1 MSGNYSDGSDRDTP
15 LLRALS
21 ALMTGRDAA
30 APACHQRRAL
40 LHLARVHRVERLVA
54 RSIRL
59 RGGDLAAWF
68 GDCDEDQEIE
78 RTERKFAVVDAIRT
92 QELRR
97 VIDGLV
103 RVSGTLPI
111 VFKGAAL
118 AHSHYPAP
126 WLRPRLDS
134 DILIPSSHVTSAL
147 ATLQDI
153 GYEHAVNISG
163 SLVSSQT
170 SLSRVD
176 AFGIDHA
183 LDVHWKIANR
193 HAVASVLSYDDIA
206 GRAVPLPAIGPAA
219 RVPADVDALLIACV
233 HRAAHHRD
241 SEELLWLFDIH
252 LIAERLAPAD
262 WHVFVA
268 NARGGRVT
276 AICARGLGLAV
287 DWFGTPVPD
296 DVLHALDIRHMVPEP
311 SAVFLSKDSRLV
323 DNLKSDLGSLSL
335 RGKVRLLFE
344 HLFPPVAYISERYQV
359 TGPTSIAFAY
369 LRRIVLGI
377 PQWLADRRQ
386 L

>member
-15 LLRALS
+15 LLRTLC

-30 APACHQRRAL
+30 APAFHQRRAL
-40 LHLARVHRVERLVA
+40 LDLARVHRVERLVA
-54 RSIRL
+54 RSIHM
-59 RGGDLAAWF
+59 RGDDLAVWF
-68 GDCDEDQEIE
+68 GDCDEELE
-78 RTERKFAVVDAIRT
+78 TERAEREFAVVDAIRT

-103 RVSGTLPI
+103 RVNGTLSI

-134 DILIPSSHVTSAL
+134 DILIPSAHVTSAL

-176 AFGIDHA
+176 EFGIDHA

-193 HAVASVLSYDDIA
+193 HVVASVLPYDDIA
-206 GRAVPLPAIGPAA
+206 GRAVPLPAMGPAA
-219 RVPADVDALLIACV
+219 RAPADVDALLIACV

-252 LIAERLAPAD
+252 LIAERLSPAD
-262 WHVFVA
+262 WQVFVA

-287 DWFGTPVPD
+287 DWFGTAVPD
-296 DVLHALDIRHMVPEP
+296 DLLHAFDIRHMVPEP
-311 SAVFLSKDSRLV
+311 SAVFLSKDTRLV
-323 DNLKSDLGSLSL
+323 DNLKSDLGSLPL
-335 RGKVRLLFE
+335 RGKVRLVFE
-344 HLFPPVAYISERYQV
+344 HLFPPVAYISERYRV
-359 TGPTSIAFAY
+359 TGPIPIAFAY
-369 LRRIVLGI
+369 LRRIVLGV
-377 PQWLADRRQ
+377 PKWLADRRQ